1 MNAIEHNLDGFDGVT
16 WVKFGVQTGD
26 EVESAVEAST
36 GNMTIHLCVVVLV
49 AVGHPSSLNQ
59 ALTLVVCFGWL
70 DRCRRLTN
78 PTSPRGKQHCQQLTV
93 PGGESS
99 PFWADEGWRYTMPP
113 WAEEG
118 CPAYF
123 NFVRV
128 LCWLALG
135 VDLVCGIATSVI

>member
-36 GNMTIHLCVVVLV
+36 GNMTIHLCVVVV
-49 AVGHPSSLNQ
+49 VIGVGYPPSFHQ
-59 ALTLVVCFGWL
+59 ALTLVVYSVL
-70 DRCRRLTN
+70 YRRLTN

-123 NFVRV
+123 NFVRG

-135 VDLVCGIATSVI
+135 VGLVCGAATSVI